1 MSQLTNR
8 FRALSENLCQLLEKE
23 GLVVRPYHLASLP
36 FFQALTDEEKLPAIE
51 YLERYYD
58 LCLHTK
64 KQRGDLREGRVL
76 IEEALD
82 YFKLEVDRRIFD
94 LVAPR
99 HVFEFYSPN
108 QTQYFRTIN
117 FFEYTSYTIEDLYSR
132 SWFHLYER
140 DEKITSRILE
150 LAHLILEKK
159 DVGILVPEIPEH
171 MLLERASLEKLKVP
185 VQIICLAP
193 LKRDGNTVGILC
205 VVRSGRMDI
214 EREEELESSD
224 S

>member
-8 FRALSENLCQLLEKE
+8 FRALSENLCQLLEQE

-36 FFQALTDEEKLPAIE
+36 FFQALTPEEQLPAIE
-51 YLERYYD
+51 YLERYYN

-82 YFKLEVDRRIFD
+82 YFKLEVDPAVFD
-94 LVAPR
+94 LIGPR
-99 HVFEFYSPN
+99 NVFEFYSPN

-117 FFEYTSYTIEDLYSR
+117 FFKYTSYTIEDIYSR

-150 LAHLILEKK
+150 LALQVLEGKTSSF
-159 DVGILVPEIPEH
+159 LVPEIPEH
-171 MLLERASLEKLKVP
+171 MLTERASLEKLKVP

-193 LKRDGNTVGILC
+193 LKRDGKTVGILC
-205 VVRSGRMDI
+205 VVRSGGLDI
-214 EREEELESSD
+214 ERQEELESSD